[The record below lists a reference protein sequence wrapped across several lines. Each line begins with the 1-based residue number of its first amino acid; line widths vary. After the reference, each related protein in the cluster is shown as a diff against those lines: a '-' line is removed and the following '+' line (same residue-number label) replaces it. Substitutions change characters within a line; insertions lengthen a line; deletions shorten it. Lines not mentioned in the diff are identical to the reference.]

1 MSNEEIDYEEKKR
14 LAKAS
19 LKIIKRIYE
28 LSPQF
33 SDESLHYLIAGSLA
47 TNILP
52 FVKKMQTMN
61 VDRNGKRTSGV
72 TAFEIPDEIREE
84 FLKLVRPSR
93 SGDIDI
99 INVNKGPYECAKDE
113 TRRPTSTNIKN
124 GMEDEFYLIYPHW
137 KRLSGYMMDD
147 LESAEKMDRFHVAKV
162 ELEDGTTLF
171 MPSLDSILYFKL
183 REARV
188 LKDCNPGKV
197 DDLRKLYEIFSKI
210 DSPTLKKIIE
220 RYRERI
226 EKVIS
231 TDEKEKSSDDMRN
244 E

>member
-1 MSNEEIDYEEKKR
+1 MANEEIDYEEKKR
-14 LAKAS
+14 LAQAS

-33 SDESLHYLIAGSLA
+33 SDESLHYLVAGSLA

-61 VDRNGKRTSGV
+61 IDRSGKRISGV
-72 TAFEIPDEIREE
+72 IEFEIAEEIRKE

-93 SGDIDI
+93 SEDIDI
-99 INVNKGPYECAKDE
+99 INVNNGPYECAKDGAK
-113 TRRPTSTNIKN
+113 PTSTNIKN

-137 KRLSGYMMDD
+137 KIASGYMMDE
-147 LESAEKMDRFHVAKV
+147 LESAEKMERFHVAKV

-183 REARV
+183 REASI
-188 LKDCNPGKV
+188 LKDSKPGKV

-210 DSPTLKKIIE
+210 DSPTLKKLLD
-220 RYRERI
+220 RCRDKI

-231 TDEKEKSSDDMRN
+231 RDEKEKSSDDGRN

>member
-14 LAKAS
+14 LAQAS

-33 SDESLHYLIAGSLA
+33 SDESLHYLVAGSLA

-61 VDRNGKRTSGV
+61 IDRNGKRTTGV
-72 TAFEIPDEIREE
+72 IEFEVSEDIRKE
-84 FLKLVRPSR
+84 FLKLVRTSR

-124 GMEDEFYLIYPHW
+124 GMEELDLI
-137 KRLSGYMMDD
+137 
-147 LESAEKMDRFHVAKV
+147 FVI
-162 ELEDGTTLF
+162 
-171 MPSLDSILYFKL
+171 IL
-183 REARV
+183 
-188 LKDCNPGKV
+188 
-197 DDLRKLYEIFSKI
+197 
-210 DSPTLKKIIE
+210 
-220 RYRERI
+220 
-226 EKVIS
+226 
-231 TDEKEKSSDDMRN
+231 
-244 E
+244 